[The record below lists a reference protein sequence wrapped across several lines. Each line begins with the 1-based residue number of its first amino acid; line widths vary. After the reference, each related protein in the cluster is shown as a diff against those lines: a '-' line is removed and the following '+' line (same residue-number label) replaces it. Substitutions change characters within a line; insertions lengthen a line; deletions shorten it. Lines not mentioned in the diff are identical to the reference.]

1 MHTISTLRRTL
12 GLSTDNQVR
21 NRIERIKDI
30 LSEHMRRGPNNQ
42 IFVTDAGLELLKR
55 FQELYDSG
63 LTLTEASYVLR
74 ADGMK
79 TEQAMKT
86 VSSRLA
92 SNDTKPTEADAQA
105 HLREEIAFLRSQ
117 LSLLRQRMQEAPG
130 TERPGTASGDPWWTR
145 LWEDADVS

>member
-21 NRIERIKDI
+21 NRIERIKDL
-30 LSEHMRRGPNNQ
+30 LSEHIRRGPNNQ
-42 IFVTDAGLELLKR
+42 IFVTDPGLELLKR

-74 ADGMK
+74 ADGMNTRSK
-79 TEQAMKT
+79 ESV

-92 SNDTKPTEADAQA
+92 LNEAKPGSADAQA
-105 HLREEIAFLRSQ
+105 HLREELAFLRSQ
-117 LSLLRQRMQEAPG
+117 LSLLRQRMQE
-130 TERPGTASGDPWWTR
+130 TASAGSDRTTSGDPWWAR
-145 LWEDADVS
+145 LWEDADVA